1 MGRQEGSP
9 QQPSG
14 HEARVPT
21 IPLAQECTEV
31 SGLTYVQDHFHHPSI
46 DEERESRVLQRPS
59 VLGYTSQNQSFEAKT
74 RVSNVFPQGDQK
86 RGSELAQISQGKS
99 QTRNQA
105 TVNSEDSSSQN
116 LSRVKLTKV
125 YSPTKDSSKY
135 FVRTAGG
142 MSIPVPELVSESV
155 VVNENTKVNSA
166 SHSVPRLEEE
176 TIKSKPASGTGPGG
190 GYLPLSVE
198 LIAGRGQTSMP
209 SDGNKNTVNPKV
221 RSLPPSHT
229 LALSASLI
237 KSYFTSS
244 GEKQQQGTR
253 SQASGT
259 SDTETV
265 KTKVMGIWNN
275 VKYGECL

>member
-9 QQPSG
+9 QQPSE
-14 HEARVPT
+14 HEARLPT

-31 SGLTYVQDHFHHPSI
+31 SGFTYVQDHFHHPSI

-59 VLGYTSQNQSFEAKT
+59 VLEYTSQNQSFEDKT
-74 RVSNVFPQGDQK
+74 KKSNVFPKADQK
-86 RGSELAQISQGKS
+86 RGRELAKISQSKS
-99 QTRNQA
+99 QTSNQA
-105 TVNSEDSSSQN
+105 TVNSEESSSHN
-116 LSRVKLTKV
+116 LPRVKLNKV
-125 YSPTKDSSKY
+125 HSPSKDSGKY

-142 MSIPVPELVSESV
+142 MSIPVPELVSEPV

-166 SHSVPRLEEE
+166 SHTVPRLEEE
-176 TIKSKPASGTGPGG
+176 TIKSKSSGTG
-190 GYLPLSVE
+190 GYLPLSIE

-209 SDGNKNTVNPKV
+209 SDGNKSTVNPKV

-275 VKYGECL
+275 VKYGE